1 MTTETQETAREG
13 PRRSKT
19 MVWIEPGIFKR
30 IDPRSGKVL
39 PKLWI
44 HYPGR
49 DGKTEREPA
58 HTTSAVTARKLRA
71 KRMEE
76 HGRGEPGRAAEKVRV
91 GELLA
96 ALRVDYE
103 VNARA
108 SLPTLDSHLAVL
120 RPAFGHLRA
129 LDVTTD
135 RVQRRQR
142 EWQEAGTS
150 NATINRRGNIL
161 RRAFNLGRQAGRLH
175 VVPYIPRLE
184 EHSPRGRYIARADAD
199 AIRTRLPDYLHD
211 FFTVAYENGTRK
223 GQLSRSLRRY
233 VHLGR
238 GVIEWPP
245 SECKHAEAHVVP
257 LEGEVLA
264 IVERLMAR
272 PPLHC
277 PYLFH
282 GPRCAPGA
290 KPSDAYGCLGDF
302 KKAWR
307 AACKA
312 AGFPVGRKAGGYV
325 FHHTRNTAATNLRA
339 GGMDEADAMKITGHQ
354 TAHVFRHYDI
364 GNVEALRERL
374 TRSRAT
380 VARLTKA
387 ARSAGF
393 ADGNGRSAP
402 GADGGSAGFADDS
415 GGSVP
420 MANERTESTPEQRV
434 AG

>member
-1 MTTETQETAREG
+1 
-13 PRRSKT
+13 
-19 MVWIEPGIFKR
+19 MVWIEPGIYKR
-30 IDPRSGKVL
+30 RDPRTGRVL

-44 HYPGR
+44 HYPGKN
-49 DGKTEREPA
+49 GTEREPA
-58 HTTSAVTARKLRA
+58 GTTSLVAARKLRA

-91 GELLA
+91 GELLD
-96 ALRVDYE
+96 ALRVDYQ

-108 SLPTLDSHLAVL
+108 SLPTLDSHLTVL
-120 RPAFGHLRA
+120 RPAFGHLRVI
-129 LDVTTD
+129 DVTTD

-142 EWQEAGTS
+142 EWQEVGIS

-161 RRAFNLGRQAGRLH
+161 RRAFNLGRQVGRIH

-184 EHSPRGRYIARADAD
+184 EHSPRGRYIAAADAD
-199 AIRTRLPDYLHD
+199 AIRAHLPDYLHD

-223 GQLSRSLRRY
+223 GQLARTLRRY

-245 SECKHAEAHVVP
+245 TECKHQEAHVVP
-257 LEGEVLA
+257 LEGAVLA

-282 GPRCAPGA
+282 GPRCVPGS
-290 KPSDAYGCLGDF
+290 KPSDAYGCIGDF

-307 AACKA
+307 SACKA
-312 AGFPVGRKAGGYV
+312 AGFPVGRKAGGFV

-374 TRSRAT
+374 SRSRAA
-380 VARLTKA
+380 VARLTKDA
-387 ARSAGF
+387 TKTTA
-393 ADGNGRSAP
+393 
-402 GADGGSAGFADDS
+402 
-415 GGSVP
+415 
-420 MANERTESTPEQRV
+420 ESTPGQRV

>member
-1 MTTETQETAREG
+1 
-13 PRRSKT
+13 